1 VVRWHLRRLPTQI
14 MKSSMTMMILFLYMH
29 TRLRKRILCLRNGNK
44 WKLIKYLMDCSQAE
58 SNGIKI
64 SLNKIRKINCL
75 MPGLVVPQLTEVSS
89 ILHPWNKNYLAIT
102 NLIILLSNIFSLI
115 RSWRNGKK
123 WTSKIDHITSSQ
135 VVSRKWDTFLSMIG
149 SFNRD
154 FKDVWICTYVL
165 ELRRK
170 NLTLILIH

>member
-89 ILHPWNKNYLAIT
+89 IT